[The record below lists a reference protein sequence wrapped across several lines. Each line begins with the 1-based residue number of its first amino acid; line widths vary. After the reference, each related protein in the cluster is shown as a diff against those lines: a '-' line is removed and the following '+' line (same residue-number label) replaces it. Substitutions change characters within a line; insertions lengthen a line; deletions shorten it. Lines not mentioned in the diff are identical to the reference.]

1 MTNSSV
7 QQGSAKVVVIGVSLA
22 LFRFLPANTYNSF
35 MNWQLGWLGK
45 DTLRFHAPNLVECIK
60 LSKNVSAGY
69 KNTNDEVNSL
79 LKRMTLLQPYL
90 MRVYPLVTAHR
101 RRSGLKV

>member
-22 LFRFLPANTYNSF
+22 LFRFLPVNTYNSF

-45 DTLRFHAPNLVECIK
+45 DTLRLHALNLVDCIK
-60 LSKNVSAGY
+60 LSKRQSARYKGTNEEVSGI
-69 KNTNDEVNSL
+69 
-79 LKRMTLLQPYL
+79 LKRMALLQPYR
-90 MRVYPLVTAHR
+90 MRVYPFVAAHR
-101 RRSGLKV
+101 RKSGLKV